1 MLQSHCLL
9 CRKKIA
15 DCKGSH
21 IVPNFLLQSAF
32 TYDQKAKRNHEVS
45 FFVDTNSFNTS
56 LYVGREVSTE
66 KIFEVKRHNITDEEV
81 KANTNHFT
89 RDYLF
94 CSTCEK
100 RFAVLEN
107 EYASLNNG
115 IKQSVNP
122 RLAYLFW
129 LSVIWRMSVTST
141 STQMPAA
148 LNKQIRIVLDSTL
161 SLEKEE
167 VINSKHSLGPFAYL
181 LMRFPSSG
189 TMKSGI
195 LAERKISN
203 PYLVLIDTWALFF
216 FPDRKKI
223 LLRKSEKNSFWGL
236 DAFFDKKNLNT
247 GSTVETFLNLSE
259 ENFQAALF
267 GCVQSM
273 QEEELLMVRKS
284 LVTFFIASGITP
296 SDEEYNAIILLY
308 MKKGMEAGLAG
319 WSNNQRK
326 RFLIEAVA
334 EVLDLK

>member
-21 IVPNFLLQSAF
+21 IVPNFLLQTAF

-45 FFVDTNSFNTS
+45 FFIDSNSFNTS
-56 LYVGREVSTE
+56 LYVGREVSSE
-66 KIFEVKRHNITDEEV
+66 KIVELKKNNITDEEV

-100 RFAVLEN
+100 RFAVIEN
-107 EYASLNNG
+107 EYACFNNG

-129 LSVIWRMSVTST
+129 LSVIWRMSVTHT
-141 STQMPAA
+141 CIQMPAA
-148 LNKQIRIVLDSTL
+148 LNKQIRIVLDSNL
-161 SLEKEE
+161 SLEKKE
-167 VINSKHSLGPFAYL
+167 VISSKHSLGPFAYF
-181 LMRFPSSG
+181 LMRFFSSE
-189 TMKSGI
+189 TMKTGL
-195 LAERKISN
+195 LAERKVSN

-223 LLRKSEKNSFWGL
+223 LLRKSEKNNFWGL
-236 DAFFDKKNLNT
+236 DTFFDKKNLNI
-247 GSTVETFLNLSE
+247 GSGVETCINLSE
-259 ENFQAALF
+259 ENLQAALL
-267 GCVQSM
+267 GCIQSM
-273 QEEELLMVRKS
+273 HEEELLLVRKS
-284 LVTFFIASGITP
+284 LVTFFITAGITP
-296 SDEEYNAIILLY
+296 SDEEYNDIIMLY
-308 MKKGMEAGLAG
+308 MTKDMEAGLAG
-319 WSNNQRK
+319 WSNNQK
-326 RFLIEAVA
+326 KKFLIEAVA